1 MREINPADWDDDMF
15 SDKMSA
21 LKRGDAI
28 YEMFLTERSPFYKCM
43 KYVVFHVLRLSVND
57 FKRMSEAY
65 RKYKGLPFISNK

>member
-43 KYVVFHVLRLSVND
+43 KYIVFSCCPLVG
-57 FKRMSEAY
+57 KR
-65 RKYKGLPFISNK
+65 F

>member
-1 MREINPADWDDDMF
+1 M
-15 SDKMSA
+15 KC
-21 LKRGDAI
+21 
-28 YEMFLTERSPFYKCM
+28 FLTERSPFYKCM